1 MTLPEKITKSHLNAS
16 VIAGAIVSVYA
27 SVSAGVIGWRLRQ
40 RIIYQEAQ
48 QAICKRMWLY

>member
-1 MTLPEKITKSHLNAS
+1 MTLPEKITKPHLNAS

-48 QAICKRMWLY
+48 QAICKRM